1 MPPIPSKRTTGML
14 RHKIKENMFSQI
26 LRRRASHNRRA
37 GFSLIELLIVIAI
50 ILIILAVA
58 LPRLGKAR
66 LFAQEMAAKK
76 AISTIHTEQAQYYS
90 QYGAYA
96 TTLTQLGP
104 PASGAAT
111 ASSADLI
118 DRDLATGEKG
128 GFKFTLQQTPTGY
141 VILANPALFGTTG
154 SHTYFSDQSMTI
166 HEHTGQ
172 EPATA
177 NDPILGE
184 TAQQQQPAKQ

>member
-1 MPPIPSKRTTGML
+1 
-14 RHKIKENMFSQI
+14 MFQT
-26 LRRRASHNRRA
+26 LQKRRARLSKTT

-58 LPRLGKAR
+58 LPKLTNAR
-66 LFAQEMAAKK
+66 RYAQEMAAAK
-76 AISTIHTEQAQYYS
+76 AISTVHTAETQYYS

-104 PASGAAT
+104 PASG
-111 ASSADLI
+111 SAGPNGAELI
-118 DRDLATGEKG
+118 DRDLAGGEKG
-128 GFKFTLQQTPTGY
+128 GFRFTLQPSATGY
-141 VILANPALFGTTG
+141 TLQAAPIAFGTGG
-154 SHTYFSDQSMTI
+154 SHTYFSDQSMTV
-166 HEHTGQ
+166 HQHNGQ

-184 TAQQQQPAKQ
+184 SAAAQTQQAAPKQ